1 MKVKHTLLLTVLSV
15 ALAGC
20 GSGGGSGD
28 SNSNSNSNS
37 NSSSNSSS
45 PAPNNSSNKKV
56 ELKKDKVTGL
66 SFTGNNSIFFDSY
79 ERDNNIDKLSVRGKD
94 IPLVGSDMIRN
105 DGWLQDAKSTTSGVT
120 TRMIGDNLKNARY
133 GLVVDQMSHEG
144 ILFAQGRETDVENI
158 PASGS
163 ARYEGQHLIEV
174 DNKDNKFSN
183 AKYYLVTGKATL
195 DVNFGDKTISGAF
208 EVPAEDGKGKADLPF
223 NAQIKGNKFS
233 NEDASSVR
241 SLRVSGGFYGKNA
254 EEVAGVYNNFNR
266 YGGAFGAKKVSN

>member
-15 ALAGC
+15 ALAAC

-28 SNSNSNSNS
+28 GSGDS
-37 NSSSNSSS
+37 NSSSNSSSNS

-56 ELKKDKVTGL
+56 ESKKDKVTGL

-133 GLVVDQMSHEG
+133 GLVVDQMSNEG

-158 PASGS
+158 PANGS

>member
-15 ALAGC
+15 ALAAC

-28 SNSNSNSNS
+28 GSGDS
-37 NSSSNSSS
+37 NSSSNSSSNS

-94 IPLVGSDMIRN
+94 IPLIGSDMIRN

-133 GLVVDQMSHEG
+133 GLVVDQMSNEG

-158 PASGS
+158 PANGS

-208 EVPAEDGKGKADLPF
+208 EVPAKDGKGKADLPF

-233 NEDASSVR
+233 NEAASSVR

>member
-15 ALAGC
+15 ALAAC

-28 SNSNSNSNS
+28 GSGDS
-37 NSSSNSSS
+37 NSSSNSSSNS

-56 ELKKDKVTGL
+56 ESKKDKVTGL

-94 IPLVGSDMIRN
+94 IPLIGSDMIRN

-133 GLVVDQMSHEG
+133 GLVVDQMSNEG

-158 PASGS
+158 PANGS

-208 EVPAEDGKGKADLPF
+208 EVPAKDGKGKADLPF

-233 NEDASSVR
+233 NEAASSVR

>member
-15 ALAGC
+15 ALAACGSGG

-28 SNSNSNSNS
+28 SNSSS
-37 NSSSNSSS
+37 NSSSNS

-56 ELKKDKVTGL
+56 ESKKDKVTGL

-94 IPLVGSDMIRN
+94 IPLIGSDMIRN

-133 GLVVDQMSHEG
+133 GLVVDQMSNEG

-158 PASGS
+158 PANGS

-208 EVPAEDGKGKADLPF
+208 EVPAKDGKGKADLPF

-233 NEDASSVR
+233 NEAASSVR

>member
-15 ALAGC
+15 ALAACGTGG

-28 SNSNSNSNS
+28 SNSSS
-37 NSSSNSSS
+37 NSSSNS

-56 ELKKDKVTGL
+56 ESKKDKVTGL

>member
-15 ALAGC
+15 ALAACGSGG

-28 SNSNSNSNS
+28 SNSSS
-37 NSSSNSSS
+37 NSSSNS

-56 ELKKDKVTGL
+56 ESKKDKVTGL

-94 IPLVGSDMIRN
+94 IPLVGLDMIRN

>member
-15 ALAGC
+15 ALAAC
-20 GSGGGSGD
+20 GSGGGSSGGSGD
-28 SNSNSNSNS
+28 SNSSS
-37 NSSSNSSS
+37 NSSSNS

-56 ELKKDKVTGL
+56 ESKKDKVTGL

>member
-15 ALAGC
+15 ALAACGSGG

-28 SNSNSNSNS
+28 SNSSS
-37 NSSSNSSS
+37 NSSSNS

-120 TRMIGDNLKNARY
+120 TRMIGDNLQNARY

-144 ILFAQGRETDVENI
+144 VLFAQGRETDVENI
-158 PASGS
+158 PSSGT

-183 AKYYLVTGKATL
+183 AKYFLATGKATL

-241 SLRVSGGFYGKNA
+241 SLRVSGSFYGKNA

>member
-15 ALAGC
+15 ALAACGSGG

-28 SNSNSNSNS
+28 SNSSS
-37 NSSSNSSS
+37 NSSSNS

-56 ELKKDKVTGL
+56 ESKKDKVTGL

-120 TRMIGDNLKNARY
+120 TRMIGDNLQNARY

-144 ILFAQGRETDVENI
+144 VLFAQGRETDVENI
-158 PASGS
+158 PSSGT

-183 AKYYLVTGKATL
+183 AKYFLATGKATL

>member
-15 ALAGC
+15 ALAACGSGG

-28 SNSNSNSNS
+28 SNSSS
-37 NSSSNSSS
+37 NSSSNS

-56 ELKKDKVTGL
+56 ESKKDKVTGL

-120 TRMIGDNLKNARY
+120 TRMIGDNLQNARY

-144 ILFAQGRETDVENI
+144 VLFAQGRETAVENI
-158 PASGS
+158 PSSGT

-183 AKYYLVTGKATL
+183 AKYFLATGKATL

>member
-15 ALAGC
+15 ALAACGSGG

-28 SNSNSNSNS
+28 SNSSS
-37 NSSSNSSS
+37 NSSSNS

>member
-1 MKVKHTLLLTVLSV
+1 MKVKHTLLLTALSV
-15 ALAGC
+15 ALAAC
-20 GSGGGSGD
+20 SGGGSGGGD
-28 SNSNSNSNS
+28 NNTNANISNNNSF
-37 NSSSNSSS
+37 S
-45 PAPNNSSNKKV
+45 PAPNNSSNEKV
-56 ELKKDKVTGL
+56 ESKKDKVTGF
-66 SFTGNNSIFFDSY
+66 SFTGNNSLLFSSY

-120 TRMIGDNLKNARY
+120 TRMIGDNLQNARY

-144 ILFAQGRETDVENI
+144 VLFAQGRETAVENI
-158 PASGS
+158 PSSGT

-183 AKYYLVTGKATL
+183 AKYFLATGKATL

-241 SLRVSGGFYGKNA
+241 SLRVSGSFYGKNA

>member
-15 ALAGC
+15 ALAAC
-20 GSGGGSGD
+20 GSGGGSGGGSGD
-28 SNSNSNSNS
+28 GSGDS
-37 NSSSNSSS
+37 NSSSNS

-56 ELKKDKVTGL
+56 ESKKDKVTGL

-133 GLVVDQMSHEG
+133 GLVVDQMSNEG

-208 EVPAEDGKGKADLPF
+208 EVPAKDGKGKADLPF

-233 NEDASSVR
+233 NEAASSVR

>member
-15 ALAGC
+15 ALAAC

-28 SNSNSNSNS
+28 SNSNS

>member
-15 ALAGC
+15 ALAACGSGG

-28 SNSNSNSNS
+28 SNSSS
-37 NSSSNSSS
+37 NSSSNS

-56 ELKKDKVTGL
+56 ESKKDKVTGL

-144 ILFAQGRETDVENI
+144 ILFAQGRETHVENI

>member
-15 ALAGC
+15 ALAAC

-28 SNSNSNSNS
+28 GSGDS
-37 NSSSNSSS
+37 NSSSNSSSNS

-56 ELKKDKVTGL
+56 ESKKDKVTGL

-94 IPLVGSDMIRN
+94 IPLIGSDMIRN

-208 EVPAEDGKGKADLPF
+208 EVPAKDGKGKADLPF

-233 NEDASSVR
+233 NEAASSVR

>member
-1 MKVKHTLLLTVLSV
+1 MEVKHTLLLTALSV
-15 ALAGC
+15 ALAAC
-20 GSGGGSGD
+20 SGGGSGGGD
-28 SNSNSNSNS
+28 NNTNANISNNNSF
-37 NSSSNSSS
+37 S
-45 PAPNNSSNKKV
+45 PAPNNSSNEKV
-56 ELKKDKVTGL
+56 ESKKDKVTGF
-66 SFTGNNSIFFDSY
+66 SFTGNNSLLFSSY

-120 TRMIGDNLKNARY
+120 TRMIGDNLQNARY

-144 ILFAQGRETDVENI
+144 VLFAQGRETAVENI
-158 PASGS
+158 PSSGT

-183 AKYYLVTGKATL
+183 AKYFLATGKATL

-241 SLRVSGGFYGKNA
+241 SLRVSGSFYGKNA

>member
-15 ALAGC
+15 ALAACGSSG

-28 SNSNSNSNS
+28 SNSSS
-37 NSSSNSSS
+37 NSSSNS

-56 ELKKDKVTGL
+56 ESKKDKVTGL

>member
-15 ALAGC
+15 ALAAC

-28 SNSNSNSNS
+28 GSGDS
-37 NSSSNSSS
+37 NSSSNSSSNS

-56 ELKKDKVTGL
+56 ESKKDKVTGL

-94 IPLVGSDMIRN
+94 IPLIGSDMIRN

-133 GLVVDQMSHEG
+133 GLVVDQMSNEG

-208 EVPAEDGKGKADLPF
+208 EVPAKDGKGKADLPF

-233 NEDASSVR
+233 NEAASSVR

>member
-15 ALAGC
+15 ALAAC

-28 SNSNSNSNS
+28 SNS

-133 GLVVDQMSHEG
+133 GLVVDQMSHEC

-208 EVPAEDGKGKADLPF
+208 EVPAEDGKGKADLRF

>member
-15 ALAGC
+15 ALAAC

-28 SNSNSNSNS
+28 GSGDS
-37 NSSSNSSS
+37 NSSSNSSSNS

-56 ELKKDKVTGL
+56 ESKKDKVTGL

-133 GLVVDQMSHEG
+133 GLVVDQMSNEG

-233 NEDASSVR
+233 NEAASSVR

>member
-15 ALAGC
+15 ALAAC

-28 SNSNSNSNS
+28 SN
-37 NSSSNSSS
+37 SNSSS

-120 TRMIGDNLKNARY
+120 TRMIGDNLKM
-133 GLVVDQMSHEG
+133 LVMVWW
-144 ILFAQGRETDVENI
+144 
-158 PASGS
+158 
-163 ARYEGQHLIEV
+163 LIRCRMRV
-174 DNKDNKFSN
+174 FF
-183 AKYYLVTGKATL
+183 L
-195 DVNFGDKTISGAF
+195 
-208 EVPAEDGKGKADLPF
+208 
-223 NAQIKGNKFS
+223 
-233 NEDASSVR
+233 
-241 SLRVSGGFYGKNA
+241 LRVEKLM
-254 EEVAGVYNNFNR
+254 
-266 YGGAFGAKKVSN
+266 

>member
-15 ALAGC
+15 ALAAC

-28 SNSNSNSNS
+28 GSGDS
-37 NSSSNSSS
+37 NSSSNS

-56 ELKKDKVTGL
+56 ESKKDKVTGL

-94 IPLVGSDMIRN
+94 IPLIGSDMIRN

-133 GLVVDQMSHEG
+133 GLVVDQMSNEG

-158 PASGS
+158 PANGS

-208 EVPAEDGKGKADLPF
+208 EVPAKDGKGKADLPF

-233 NEDASSVR
+233 NEAASSVR

>member
-15 ALAGC
+15 ALAAC
-20 GSGGGSGD
+20 SGGGSGSGD
-28 SNSNSNSNS
+28 NNTNANISNNNSF
-37 NSSSNSSS
+37 S

-56 ELKKDKVTGL
+56 ESKKDKVTGL

>member
-15 ALAGC
+15 AC

-28 SNSNSNSNS
+28 SNSNS

>member
-15 ALAGC
+15 ALAAC

-28 SNSNSNSNS
+28 SNSNSNS

-120 TRMIGDNLKNARY
+120 TRMIGDNLQNARY

-144 ILFAQGRETDVENI
+144 VLFAQGRETAVENI
-158 PASGS
+158 PSSGT

-183 AKYYLVTGKATL
+183 AKYFLATGKATL

>member
-15 ALAGC
+15 ALAAC
-20 GSGGGSGD
+20 GSGGGSCGGSGD
-28 SNSNSNSNS
+28 SNSSS
-37 NSSSNSSS
+37 NSSSNS

-56 ELKKDKVTGL
+56 ESKKDKVTGL

>member
-15 ALAGC
+15 ALAAC

-28 SNSNSNSNS
+28 SNSNS

-241 SLRVSGGFYGKNA
+241 SLRVSGSFYGKNA

>member
-15 ALAGC
+15 ALAAC
-20 GSGGGSGD
+20 GSGGGIGGGSGD
-28 SNSNSNSNS
+28 SNSSS
-37 NSSSNSSS
+37 NSSSNS

-56 ELKKDKVTGL
+56 ESKKDKVTGL

>member
-15 ALAGC
+15 ALAACGSRG

-28 SNSNSNSNS
+28 SNSSS
-37 NSSSNSSS
+37 NSSSNS

-56 ELKKDKVTGL
+56 ESKKDKVTGL

>member
-15 ALAGC
+15 ALAAC

-28 SNSNSNSNS
+28 SNSNSNS

-120 TRMIGDNLKNARY
+120 TRMIGDNLQNARY

-144 ILFAQGRETDVENI
+144 VLFAQGRETAVENI
-158 PASGS
+158 PSSGT

-183 AKYYLVTGKATL
+183 AKYFLATGKATL

-241 SLRVSGGFYGKNA
+241 SLRVSGSFYGKNA

>member
-15 ALAGC
+15 ALAAC

-28 SNSNSNSNS
+28 SNSNS

-254 EEVAGVYNNFNR
+254 EEIAGVYNNFNR

>member
-15 ALAGC
+15 ALAAC

-28 SNSNSNSNS
+28 GSGDS
-37 NSSSNSSS
+37 NSSSNSSSNS

-56 ELKKDKVTGL
+56 EQKKDKVTGL

-133 GLVVDQMSHEG
+133 GLVVDQMSNEG

-208 EVPAEDGKGKADLPF
+208 EVPAKDGKGKADLPF

-233 NEDASSVR
+233 NEAASSVR